1 MGQVIGEFLPLAVG
15 VAISPVP
22 IIAVILMLFTGK
34 AKQDSLSFMIGWVV
48 GVLVAMSILI
58 SVASTQDLAPSGEPS
73 NTSAWIK
80 LILGL
85 LLILGAVKE
94 WQSRPAP
101 GAEPKMPVWMQK
113 IDTMKP
119 GRAFGLAFLLSAV
132 NPKNLLLTAGAAVT
146 IAQANLSSTD
156 TIIVVAVFTLIGSC
170 TVAIPTIAY
179 LIMGSKVQ
187 PQLDSAKAWLS
198 TNNTAVMAVLLVV
211 IGVSLF
217 GKGLGGLM

>member
-22 IIAVILMLFTGK
+22 IIAVILMLFTSR
-34 AKQDSLSFMIGWVV
+34 AKQNSLSFLIGWVI
-48 GVLVAMSILI
+48 GVVVAMSILI
-58 SVASTQDLAPSGEPS
+58 SVASTQDLAPGGEPS
-73 NTSAWIK
+73 DTSSWIK

-85 LLILGAVKE
+85 LLILGAVRD
-94 WQSRPAP
+94 WRSRPAP
-101 GAEPKMPVWMQK
+101 GAEPKMPAWMQK

-119 GRAFGLAFLLSAV
+119 GGAFGLAFLLSAV

-146 IAQANLSSTD
+146 IAQANLSSSD

-198 TNNTAVMAVLLVV
+198 INNTTVMAVLLLV

-217 GKGLGGLM
+217 GKGLGGLL